1 MIHGLF
7 KRNKMTARYFIKH
20 GVHQVEL
27 VTFYNDVITIYSG
40 DIDYKKQKR
49 FEIKYMDNQI

>member
-1 MIHGLF
+1 
-7 KRNKMTARYFIKH
+7 MTARYFIKH